1 MSRLVVFGARN
12 LGRTIARHFV
22 GEGWDAVAVARSE
35 DTVASLPEGIR
46 GVVAD
51 ATRPDDVERVFAEAG
66 AVDLVVDAI
75 TTAPLAGTAVAEAPP
90 DALEPYLGA
99 LVTGIFHVLRVG
111 GRVLAEQGH
120 GTFVQ
125 VTGGSAR
132 RGNPGRGPWAASMF
146 ATRALLQSAA
156 AELRERNVHA
166 ALLIV
171 DGVIESPKTRGRG
184 LPPEPDATVTEEE
197 VGRAVAYLAGQ
208 SARAW
213 THELQLT
220 PRLERWVP

>member
-1 MSRLVVFGARN
+1 MPRLLVFGARN
-12 LGRTIARHFV
+12 LGRTIARSFV
-22 GEGWDAVAVARSE
+22 ADGWEAVAVARSE
-35 DTVASLPEGIR
+35 ETIASLPDGIR

-51 ATRPDDVERVFAEAG
+51 ATRPEDVERAFAEAG

-75 TTAPLAGTAVAEAPP
+75 TTAPRPGTPVAATPP
-90 DALEPYLGA
+90 DALEPYLGG

-111 GRVLAEQGH
+111 VRVLGERGS

-146 ATRALLQSAA
+146 ATRALVQSAA
-156 AELRERNVHA
+156 AEAREQGVHV

-171 DGVIESPKTRGRG
+171 DGVIESAKTRELGIVG
-184 LPPEPDATVTEEE
+184 EKEATATEDD
-197 VGRAVAYLAGQ
+197 VAAAVAYLAAQ
-208 SARAW
+208 SPRAW

-220 PRLERWVP
+220 PRLDRWVP

>member
-1 MSRLVVFGARN
+1 MPRLLVFGARN
-12 LGRTIARHFV
+12 LGRTIATHFV
-22 GEGWDAVAVARSE
+22 ADGWDAVAVARSDE
-35 DTVASLPEGIR
+35 TLAALPDGVRGIQ
-46 GVVAD
+46 AD
-51 ATRPDDVERVFAEAG
+51 ATQPDDVERAYAEAG
-66 AVDLVVDAI
+66 EVDLVVDAI
-75 TTAPLAGTAVAEAPP
+75 TTTPRPGTPLAESPP
-90 DALEPYLGA
+90 DALEPYVGA

-111 GRVLAEQGH
+111 ARVLGEQGH

-171 DGVIESPKTRGRG
+171 DGVIESAKTRELGMVRD
-184 LPPEPDATVTEEE
+184 EDATVTEDE
-197 VGRAVAYLAGQ
+197 VARAVAYLAAQ
-208 SARAW
+208 SPRAW

>member
-1 MSRLVVFGARN
+1 MARLLVFGARN
-12 LGRTIARHFV
+12 LGRTIAQHFV
-22 GEGWDAVAVARSE
+22 ADGWDAVAVARSE
-35 DTVASLPEGIR
+35 ETVASLPATIR

-51 ATRPDDVERVFAEAG
+51 ATSADDVERVFEDAG

-75 TTAPLAGTAVAEAPP
+75 TTAPRAGTPVAETPP
-90 DALEPYLGA
+90 DALEPYLGE

-111 GRVLAEQGH
+111 GRVLGEQGH

-146 ATRALLQSAA
+146 ATRALLQAAA
-156 AELRERNVHA
+156 AELRELNVHA

-171 DGVIESPKTRGRG
+171 DGVIESPKTRERG

-197 VGRAVAYLAGQ
+197 VARAVAYLAGQ
-208 SARAW
+208 SPRAW

>member
-1 MSRLVVFGARN
+1 MPRLLVFGARN
-12 LGRTIARHFV
+12 LGRTIAQHFV
-22 GEGWDAVAVARSE
+22 ADGWDAVAVARSDE
-35 DTVASLPEGIR
+35 TVASLPAPIR

-51 ATRPDDVERVFAEAG
+51 ATVPEDVERVFAEAG
-66 AVDLVVDAI
+66 PVDLVVDAI
-75 TTAPLAGTAVAEAPP
+75 TTNPSSGPVAESPP
-90 DALEPYLGA
+90 DALEPLTA
-99 LVTGIFHVLRVG
+99 LVSGVFHVLRVG
-111 GRVLAEQGH
+111 ARVLGEQAH

-125 VTGGSAR
+125 ITGGSSR

-156 AELRERNVHA
+156 AELREKNVHA

-171 DGVIESPKTRGRG
+171 DGVIESPKTRERG
-184 LPPEPDATVTEEE
+184 ILPAAPDATVTEEE
-197 VGRAVAYLAGQ
+197 VARAIAYLAAQ
-208 SARAW
+208 SPRAW

>member
-1 MSRLVVFGARN
+1 MPRLLVFGARN
-12 LGRTIARHFV
+12 LGRTIASRFV
-22 GEGWDAVAVARSE
+22 ADGWDAVAVARSE
-35 DTVASLPEGIR
+35 ETLAALPVAVR
-46 GVVAD
+46 GVRAD
-51 ATRPDDVERVFAEAG
+51 ATRPEEVERAFAEAG
-66 AVDLVVDAI
+66 AVDLVVDSI
-75 TTAPLAGTAVAEAPP
+75 TTTPRPGLATAEQPA
-90 DALEPYLGA
+90 DALQPYVGE

-111 GRVLAEQGH
+111 SRVLGEQGH

-146 ATRALLQSAA
+146 ATRALVQSAA

-171 DGVIESPKTRGRG
+171 DGVIDTEKTRGLGMVR
-184 LPPEPDATVTEEE
+184 EEDATVTEDEIA
-197 VGRAVAYLAGQ
+197 RAVAYLAGQ
-208 SARAW
+208 SPRAW
-213 THELQLT
+213 THELQIT